1 MASTCIPNI
10 GPRERRRRL
19 IGGLVSLLVSAA
31 LMVAL
36 VTGHAARGWRVAAF
50 VPLLFTL
57 IAFLQ
62 VQQKTC
68 IALAGRNE
76 RNLDRGI
83 ERLEEGAELQAI
95 KAQAKRVVLG
105 ALVAAAAITAVFV
118 IVP

>member
-1 MASTCIPNI
+1 MLVLSVAFMAT
-10 GPRERRRRL
+10 
-19 IGGLVSLLVSAA
+19 
-31 LMVAL
+31 L
-36 VTGHAARGWRVAAF
+36 VTRDAAHGWRVAAF

-76 RNLDRGI
+76 RNLDHGV
-83 ERLEEGAELQAI
+83 ERVEEGRELRAI
-95 KAQAKRVVLG
+95 KAQARRVVLG

-118 IVP
+118 LVP